1 MKQLVLFFLMALMA
15 VGCISKT
22 EHEKQLTATRDSMNA
37 VVGDRDNEILNF
49 LLGFNEIQQN
59 LDSIKQLEK
68 MVTLET
74 SSKELSLS
82 DKDQIIEDIN
92 RLYNLLEKNKKL
104 VADLKSQQGRDSKKI
119 KELQATIVL
128 LEKQLFEKDEE
139 IALLNDKIVALN
151 IDVSNLRTTVTQ
163 LTAES
168 ERKSQ
173 ELLDKEN
180 EANKAW
186 YAFGT
191 DKELIANNIID
202 KSGGF
207 LGLGKSMSVTK
218 KIDTEYFEMVD
229 VRTFFSVPLNVKKAK
244 LLSVHPEGSFHFEGT
259 DKSVASLEIDDAAK
273 FWSITRYMVIVVE

>member
-1 MKQLVLFFLMALMA
+1 MKKLALFFLVAIMA

-22 EHEKQLTATRDSMNA
+22 EHQKQITATRDSLTA
-37 VVGDRDNEILNF
+37 VVGDRDNEIVNF

-82 DKDQIIEDIN
+82 DKDQIIEDVN
-92 RLYNLLEKNKKL
+92 RLYKLLEKNKKL
-104 VADLKSQQGRDSKKI
+104 VADLKSQQGRNNSKI
-119 KELQATIVL
+119 KELQETIIL
-128 LEKQLFEKDEE
+128 LEKQMFEKDGE
-139 IALLNDKIVALN
+139 IALLNDRIAALN

-163 LTAES
+163 LSAES

-173 ELLDKEN
+173 ELLDKEI
-180 EANKAW
+180 EANRAW

-218 KIDTEYFEMVD
+218 KIDTEYFQLVD

-259 DKSVASLEIDDAAK
+259 EKSVESLEIDDAAK

>member
-1 MKQLVLFFLMALMA
+1 MKKLALFFLVAIMA

-22 EHEKQLTATRDSMNA
+22 EHQKQITATRDSLTA
-37 VVGDRDNEILNF
+37 VVGDRDNEIVNF

-82 DKDQIIEDIN
+82 DKDQIIEDVN
-92 RLYNLLEKNKKL
+92 RLYKLLEKNKKL
-104 VADLKSQQGRDSKKI
+104 VADLKSQQGRNNSKI
-119 KELQATIVL
+119 KELQETIIL
-128 LEKQLFEKDEE
+128 LEKQMFEKDGE
-139 IALLNDKIVALN
+139 IALLNDRIAALN

-173 ELLDKEN
+173 ELLDKEI
-180 EANKAW
+180 EANRAW

-218 KIDTEYFEMVD
+218 KIDTEYFQLVD

-259 DKSVASLEIDDAAK
+259 DKSVESLEIDDAVK

>member
-104 VADLKSQQGRDSKKI
+104 VSDLKSQQGRDSKKI

-173 ELLDKEN
+173 ELIYKEN

>member
-1 MKQLVLFFLMALMA
+1 MKKLALFFLVAIMA

-22 EHEKQLTATRDSMNA
+22 EHQKQIDATRDSLTA

-82 DKDQIIEDIN
+82 DKDQIIEDVN

-104 VADLKSQQGRDSKKI
+104 VADLKSQQGRDSRKI
-119 KELQATIVL
+119 KELQETIIL
-128 LEKQLFEKDEE
+128 LEKQMFEKDGE
-139 IALLNDKIVALN
+139 IALLNERISALN

-218 KIDTEYFEMVD
+218 KIDTEYFQMVD

-259 DKSVASLEIDDAAK
+259 EKSVASLEIDDAAK